1 MTSLSR
7 RRTGGILVSL
17 APVLTAAVLVSLPM
31 VTQAAEPPPPPTES
45 GPASGDL
52 EVEIKNKGLGKEV
65 SENPREL
72 IVYGG
77 AGKAARNW
85 EAYAAIVRE
94 LTALEG
100 DQTLLVQSGKPV
112 GVLTTHKFA
121 PRVLIANSN
130 LVGHWATWE
139 EFRRLEALGLI

>member
-17 APVLTAAVLVSLPM
+17 APVLTAAVLVGLPM

-65 SENPREL
+65 SIKKGDKEWFIMIEVTADNT
-72 IVYGG
+72 VV
-77 AGKAARNW
+77 
-85 EAYAAIVRE
+85 VRQE
-94 LTALEG
+94 K
-100 DQTLLVQSGKPV
+100 DHDTLLVVERESHDSAVTPG
-112 GVLTTHKFA
+112 
-121 PRVLIANSN
+121 
-130 LVGHWATWE
+130 
-139 EFRRLEALGLI
+139 